1 MSQRIRGACAI
12 FQESR
17 KCRFVRP
24 DSTLAIKKS
33 INSRPCRAARCIYR
47 SPLNTKD
54 LSIKSAYPRSADG
67 FADNKPPVFILGPI
81 LGVWFVGDSRPTN
94 RANETHLFGQN
105 LLAPVHIEGSLE
117 GGLSRLHLL
126 PFDSELARA
135 AHAVP
140 VLAVS
145 LVILQQDDEPVIT
158 ASRTARRLPLVGLR
172 ARRPR
177 ARVAR
182 LGSAHVFVLIRGA
195 HGAASAC
202 RRSARTSLLS
212 DLDSSRS
219 SRSLAGGNRS
229 GDPGPG

>member
-1 MSQRIRGACAI
+1 
-12 FQESR
+12 
-17 KCRFVRP
+17 V
-24 DSTLAIKKS
+24 L
-33 INSRPCRAARCIYR
+33 R
-47 SPLNTKD
+47 SL
-54 LSIKSAYPRSADG
+54 IA
-67 FADNKPPVFILGPI
+67 
-81 LGVWFVGDSRPTN
+81 SRPTTAAFPSTGGITGIIGS
-94 RANETHLFGQN
+94 RRQREANERHLTHLFGQN

-126 PFDSELARA
+126 PLDGELARA

-145 LVILQQDDEPVIT
+145 LVILQQDDEPVVT

-182 LGSAHVFVLIRGA
+182 LGSAHVFVLVRGA

-202 RRSARTSLLS
+202 RRQREP
-212 DLDSSRS
+212 RS
-219 SRSLAGGNRS
+219 SAFPPRDPRDLSLES
-229 GDPGPG
+229 DPEPGPR